1 MKSILIALTL
11 MVGLT
16 GCAQLQDLAT
26 RLDEATETPM
36 QRAQKTQAAV
46 LAQNDWRKAPTV
58 TPVQPG
64 EAVADAWLMSKRP
77 HSGIVAAYTDEEN
90 KFLNWSK
97 TASEEQVRQAIK
109 DIEQKRITEV
119 NAEKQAAAKADKL
132 RQKEYD
138 RTVAS
143 IKVEEAKTRKIN
155 AKIMKDN
162 EIVWQKQQAAEAAKQ
177 KAHAD
182 AIEAAKIERRDHPE
196 IGRKRDMA
204 NAKARLA
211 QIQAEEDV
219 YAATH
224 NGRTKD
230 QDTMK
235 NLEQMSDTLQRQQR
249 GGF

>member
-1 MKSILIALTL
+1 MKSILFALTV
-11 MVGLT
+11 MIGLT
-16 GCAQLQDLAT
+16 GCAGLQDSARSQAT
-26 RLDEATETPM
+26 PANSID
-36 QRAQKTQAAV
+36 
-46 LAQNDWRKAPTV
+46 
-58 TPVQPG
+58 
-64 EAVADAWLMSKRP
+64 
-77 HSGIVAAYTDEEN
+77 
-90 KFLNWSK
+90 WSK
-97 TASEEQVRQAIK
+97 VPAAISVEDAAKAQA
-109 DIEQKRITEV
+109 E
-119 NAEKQAAAKADKL
+119 AEKKQAAAQYRADEPKRIAAAKL
-132 RQKEYD
+132 AAKKQAAQEAVWKR
-138 RTVAS
+138 
-143 IKVEEAKTRKIN
+143 EEAED
-155 AKIMKDN
+155 AK
-162 EIVWQKQQAAEAAKQ
+162 EEAAQAKAFWHAVNEGKAKSAAAT

-196 IGRKRDMA
+196 IGRKRDIA